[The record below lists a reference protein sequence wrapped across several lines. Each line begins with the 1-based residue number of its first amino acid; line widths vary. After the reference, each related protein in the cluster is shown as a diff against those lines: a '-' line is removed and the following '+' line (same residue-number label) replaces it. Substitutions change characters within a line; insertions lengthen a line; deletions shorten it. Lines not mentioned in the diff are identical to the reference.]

1 MQGKRVNCFVQIH
14 DIITFKR
21 VAAGCYRSAGPPD
34 VYVIV
39 INELPIIEKNYF
51 LLIFASS
58 KRKFQEFLNKSLS
71 EGHYEYLSVAYQ
83 NRPQFTKEI
92 LKMMGITT
100 IPEENL
106 QFIAQDIGERL
117 VPYLTPEAR
126 LKGLTP
132 ETMLKNFTPE
142 QEKKVFEQLAK
153 KYGVVQSNGA

>member
-1 MQGKRVNCFVQIH
+1 MTITIICAGEPRKVLHESR

-34 VYVIV
+34 VHVMV
-39 INELPIIEKNYF
+39 INELPVIEKNYF

-58 KRKFQEFLNKSLS
+58 KRKFKEFLTKSLS
-71 EGHYEYLSVAYQ
+71 EGHYEYLNVAYK

-117 VPYLTPEAR
+117 IPYLTPEAV
-126 LKGLTP
+126 
-132 ETMLKNFTPE
+132 LKNFTPE
-142 QEKKVFEQLAK
+142 TVLKNFTP
-153 KYGVVQSNGA
+153 

>member
-1 MQGKRVNCFVQIH
+1 M
-14 DIITFKR
+14 
-21 VAAGCYRSAGPPD
+21 
-34 VYVIV
+34 YVIV

-71 EGHYEYLSVAYQ
+71 EGHYEYLNVAYQ

-106 QFIAQDIGERL
+106 QFIAKDIGKRLMPYFTPEERL
-117 VPYLTPEAR
+117 EGLTPDER
-126 LKGLTP
+126 FIGLTP
-132 ETMLKNFTPE
+132 EE
-142 QEKKVFEQLAK
+142 EKKQFERLAK

>member
-1 MQGKRVNCFVQIH
+1 
-14 DIITFKR
+14 
-21 VAAGCYRSAGPPD
+21 
-34 VYVIV
+34 
-39 INELPIIEKNYF
+39 
-51 LLIFASS
+51 
-58 KRKFQEFLNKSLS
+58 
-71 EGHYEYLSVAYQ
+71 
-83 NRPQFTKEI
+83 
-92 LKMMGITT
+92 MMGITT